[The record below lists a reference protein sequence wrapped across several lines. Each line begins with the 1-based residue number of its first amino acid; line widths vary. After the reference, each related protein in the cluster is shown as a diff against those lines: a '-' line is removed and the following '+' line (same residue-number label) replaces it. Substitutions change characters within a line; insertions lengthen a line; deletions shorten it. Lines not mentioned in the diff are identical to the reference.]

1 MNIQTV
7 RDNLRNTIAG
17 KEGYLKALTDSRK
30 AYDSRWEPLKAAVNE
45 STINFLEVNIDELK
59 RVLQDVETC
68 VAKDVEQSWRDN
80 PDRSGGQ
87 FTQEEMRSGSEW
99 R

>member
-7 RDNLRNTIAG
+7 ITNLRNTIAS
-17 KEGYLKALTDSRK
+17 KEAYLARENENRK
-30 AYDSRWEPLKAAVNE
+30 SEDAHVRMVAYTAAKM
-45 STINFLEVNIDELK
+45 LEVNIDELK
-59 RVLQDVETC
+59 RILQDVEQC

-87 FTQEEMRSGSEW
+87 FTQEEIDNADRW
-99 R
+99 V

>member
-1 MNIQTV
+1 MDLQTV
-7 RDNLRNTIAG
+7 ITNLRNTIAG
-17 KEGYLKALTDSRK
+17 KEEALALYESRRDIPRAAGDQMAIVATIEFLK
-30 AYDSRWEPLKAAVNE
+30 
-45 STINFLEVNIDELK
+45 INIAELK
-59 RVLQDVETC
+59 RILQDVEQC

-87 FTQEEMRSGSEW
+87 FTQDEIDNASAW